1 MNAQVKV
8 PKSLAKRGE
17 DANLMGLRCVHQDF
31 LGIPCLLW
39 GRIVLLSASPDL
51 IIHVSDHSDLEA
63 SCPG

>member
-31 LGIPCLLW
+31 LGDSLLTLGTNSTLIGISRPHHPCV
-39 GRIVLLSASPDL
+39 GPFRS
-51 IIHVSDHSDLEA
+51 
-63 SCPG
+63 